1 MYLNDG
7 ATFITP
13 LIKLATT
20 RVNQNINFRRDTKR
34 HIRYIAI
41 NNGWNTQIFQLL
53 REMHD
58 EIFIVKGKFLSR
70 PPKYDELSHECIKKI
85 FKYQEP
91 EFYSGLFDESEN

>member
-1 MYLNDG
+1 
-7 ATFITP
+7 
-13 LIKLATT
+13 
-20 RVNQNINFRRDTKR
+20 
-34 HIRYIAI
+34 
-41 NNGWNTQIFQLL
+41 
-53 REMHD
+53 MHD